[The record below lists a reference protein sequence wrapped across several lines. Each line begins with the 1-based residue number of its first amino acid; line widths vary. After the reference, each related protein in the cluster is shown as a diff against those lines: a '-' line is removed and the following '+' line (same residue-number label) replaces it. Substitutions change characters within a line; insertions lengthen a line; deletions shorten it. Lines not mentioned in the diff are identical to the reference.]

1 MDPAQEVHYTDG
13 EHEALVTRVG
23 DLRDLELAGTVTA
36 ETLIWAEGS
45 AISDWTPFAQCRETL
60 FGKSRVS
67 AFAAHLDAA
76 GEDEVAPA
84 NAENASV
91 LAGLSKLKEGGALL
105 SKPSGANDDEDLG
118 KLKKEGLSLLSEVT
132 KFAGLAFLF
141 LPMGSPT
148 PCTGIDVGAG
158 FVGRRGHREAEAEP

>member
-105 SKPSGANDDEDLG
+105 SKLSGANDDGIYAAIITNTRRRRFLRTVMKAKGIQLLG
-118 KLKKEGLSLLSEVT
+118 HFLRDHFFEYFLLLEKESCDQLDHVL
-132 KFAGLAFLF
+132 
-141 LPMGSPT
+141 
-148 PCTGIDVGAG
+148 D
-158 FVGRRGHREAEAEP
+158 